1 MTSSVV
7 DKIKLWIFPSMVSLI
22 GIFIYAELKELKSDV
37 KALLAQS
44 NIDKTRIDNLERE
57 LYGDERTAQADPHKQ
72 KYPPRPLPIMLLE
85 CLPPKNETDEEEE
98 ELTNNN
104 I

>member
-1 MTSSVV
+1 MASSII

-22 GIFIYAELKELKSDV
+22 GIFIYAEIKEIKSDV

-57 LYGDERTAQADPHKQ
+57 LYGNKMTAQADPFKQ
-72 KYPPRPLPIMLLE
+72 KYPPRPIPIMQFE

-98 ELTNNN
+98 LTNNN

>member
-1 MTSSVV
+1 MAATNPV
-7 DKIKLWIFPSMVSLI
+7 DKIKLWVFPTLVSII
-22 GIFIYAELKELKSDV
+22 GIFIWQEIKEIKSDV

-57 LYGDERTAQADPHKQ
+57 LYGDKTQASHTGE
-72 KYPPRPLPIMLLE
+72 LPDNKRMPMPVQFMLGE
-85 CLPPKNETDEEEE
+85 FLPAKNELDEEES
-98 ELTNNN
+98 

>member
-1 MTSSVV
+1 MTNSTI

-22 GIFIYAELKELKSDV
+22 GLFIYQEMKEIKSDV

-57 LYGDERTAQADPHKQ
+57 IYGDKLLTTSIPAPIKH
-72 KYPPRPLPIMLLE
+72 PPRPLLFLLDE
-85 CLPPKNETDEEEE
+85 YIPAKNDTDDDEEDY
-98 ELTNNN
+98 